1 MGRFDYFVL
10 RDAERV
16 VLAEFKPEEV
26 TRGADGSWR
35 VTVDTAIDKLERG
48 RRWPEDFNLLRPRL
62 RPMDVV
68 RLVLHACAMRRTIG
82 RSAVG
87 VLFDERVLGDYSRGW
102 VVVEPHRPPCRHY
115 IRQRSQF
122 SLNPQHKDYYRLCA
136 LRRTT
141 EGAMMSVKDWGMWA
155 CDGRD
160 PRDLETEKQID
171 DFDEMKEEQGTERE
185 YINIFNVSPEELV
198 EVKRDG
204 PLDLFREDPP
214 DEQQGEQ
221 T

>member
-1 MGRFDYFVL
+1 
-10 RDAERV
+10 
-16 VLAEFKPEEV
+16 
-26 TRGADGSWR
+26 
-35 VTVDTAIDKLERG
+35 
-48 RRWPEDFNLLRPRL
+48 
-62 RPMDVV
+62 
-68 RLVLHACAMRRTIG
+68 
-82 RSAVG
+82 
-87 VLFDERVLGDYSRGW
+87 
-102 VVVEPHRPPCRHY
+102 
-115 IRQRSQF
+115 
-122 SLNPQHKDYYRLCA
+122 
-136 LRRTT
+136 
-141 EGAMMSVKDWGMWA
+141 MMSVKDWGMWA